1 MFDRI
6 GLLIKSTLSKVISR
20 LRKIN
25 RVAVTLI
32 SVAVTALVL
41 GYLVYRQREII
52 LTYHWQFRPIPLL
65 LSFVIFSVALFWVS
79 VIWGWIINHF
89 SKKLVFHKHIRFYII
104 SNLAKRIPG
113 TVWYLASRFQLYN
126 TEGLDLKITA
136 IASGLEMVLITL
148 AGILVTLLFAS
159 QTLLEYHI
167 SPFIFIIIFIVGLI
181 IIHPKVIQW
190 ALRLKSV
197 EIQSFNY
204 QFVIKGI
211 AAYVI
216 SWILG
221 GAVLFETGNLIYP
234 IGVENLPYFITS
246 WSLVGILSTILF
258 FSPSN
263 LGITEIGISLLL
275 SKVVPS
281 SIAVLIAI
289 STRILMILFEIFWA
303 GVFLWIKLP
312 DVPRLTQKD

>member
-6 GLLIKSTLSKVISR
+6 GLLIKSTLSKVIAH

-289 STRILMILFEIFWA
+289 STRILMILFEILWA

>member
-6 GLLIKSTLSKVISR
+6 GLLIKSTLSKVIAH

-52 LTYHWQFRPIPLL
+52 LTYHWQFRPLPLL

-234 IGVENLPYFITS
+234 IGIENLPYFITS

-289 STRILMILFEIFWA
+289 STRILMILFEILWA

-312 DVPRLTQKD
+312 DVPRLTQTD

>member
-234 IGVENLPYFITS
+234 IGIENLPYFITS

-289 STRILMILFEIFWA
+289 STRILMILFEILWA

>member
-6 GLLIKSTLSKVISR
+6 GLLIKSALSKVIAR

-234 IGVENLPYFITS
+234 IGIENLPYFITS

-289 STRILMILFEIFWA
+289 STRILMILFEILWA

>member
-6 GLLIKSTLSKVISR
+6 GLLIKSTLSKVIAR

-167 SPFIFIIIFIVGLI
+167 SPFIFIIIFIVGLV

-234 IGVENLPYFITS
+234 IGIENLPYFITS

-289 STRILMILFEIFWA
+289 STRILMILFEILWA

>member
-6 GLLIKSTLSKVISR
+6 GLLIKSTLSKVIAH

-234 IGVENLPYFITS
+234 IGIENLPYFITS

-289 STRILMILFEIFWA
+289 STRILMILFEILWA